1 MSTAARDLHDRPEP
15 PERPKL
21 SVDTGGPEDT
31 QKLPLMTLAAMVVGS
46 MVGAGVFSLPR
57 NFAQA
62 TGVYGALIAWAIAGT
77 GMLMLAFVFQT
88 LAVRKPDLDAGVY
101 AYAKAGF
108 GDYLGFFSA
117 FGYWASAC
125 VGNVTYWVLIKSTL
139 GAAVPALGE
148 GNTILAVAL
157 SSVGIWAFHF
167 LILKGVKQAAGIN
180 KIVTIAKIIPLL
192 VFLVVV
198 GFAMKGDVFR
208 ANLVGGGA
216 NGGGGIF
223 SQVRATM
230 LLTVFVFLG
239 VEGATVY
246 SRYAKKREDVGRA
259 TVLGFLGVLSL
270 FTLVTIVSYGVLS
283 RADLSDLRQPSVA
296 GVFQAVVGTWGLVF
310 ISVGLIVSVL
320 GAYLAWTLM
329 AAEVAFVASKNDD
342 MPSFL
347 TRTNAKDVPAAAMI
361 MTSAL
366 IQLVLLVTL
375 FSEDAFTF
383 TLKLC
388 SALNLVPYL
397 LAAAYA
403 LKLGIRGETYDEN
416 PAGRGRETL
425 VAGLA
430 TVYAAFMLFA
440 AGLKFLLVS
449 FIIYAPG
456 TILFFKAR
464 REQGKRVFTPPE
476 LILFVVAVVGAVLG
490 VIALATGWIT
500 I

>member
-1 MSTAARDLHDRPEP
+1 MSTAARDLRGRPEP
-15 PERPKL
+15 PDKPKL
-21 SVDTGGPEDT
+21 SVEEGGPGT
-31 QKLPLMTLAAMVVGS
+31 VQKLPLMTLAAMVVGS

-62 TGVYGALIAWAIAGT
+62 TGVYGALIAWTIAGT
-77 GMLMLAFVFQT
+77 GMLMLAFVFQN

-101 AYAKAGF
+101 AYARAGF

-139 GAAVPALGE
+139 GAAIPAFGE
-148 GNTILAVAL
+148 GNTIIAVAV

-167 LILKGVKQAAGIN
+167 LIMQGVKQAAGVN
-180 KIVTIAKIIPLL
+180 RIVTIAKVIPLL
-192 VFLVVV
+192 VFLAIV
-198 GFAMKGDVFR
+198 GFAMRGDVFR
-208 ANLVGGGA
+208 ANLHGGEAGESV
-216 NGGGGIF
+216 F
-223 SQVRATM
+223 SQVKATM
-230 LLTVFVFLG
+230 LITVFVFLG
-239 VEGATVY
+239 IEGATVY

-259 TVLGFLGVLSL
+259 TVLGFLGVLCL
-270 FTLVTIVSYGVLS
+270 FALVTVVSYGVLS

-296 GVFQAVVGTWGLVF
+296 GVLQSVVGTWGLVF
-310 ISVGLIVSVL
+310 ISLGLIVSVL

-329 AAEVAFVASKNDD
+329 AAEVAFVAAKNDD
-342 MPSFL
+342 MPRFL
-347 TRTNAKDVPAAAMI
+347 TRVNPKDVPASALI
-361 MTSAL
+361 MSSAL

-403 LKLGIRGETYDEN
+403 LKLGARGETYETH
-416 PAGRGRETL
+416 PERRGRETL
-425 VAGLA
+425 VAAIA
-430 TVYAAFMLFA
+430 TLYAAFMLFA
-440 AGLKFLLVS
+440 AGPKFLLLS
-449 FIIYAPG
+449 CIIYVPG
-456 TILFFKAR
+456 TMLFFKAR

-476 LILFVVAVVGAVLG
+476 LILFVLATVGAIVGVVG
-490 VIALATGWIT
+490 LATGWIS